1 MSILRTL
8 HPYDLLH
15 EIDSVCKRMAD
26 AFPREKKNTEF
37 WKGIGF
43 ILGGQKFIAPW
54 REVAEIQSLPT
65 LTRVPGA
72 KDWVKGVANVRGM
85 LLPVMDLNAFFGFRG
100 RNLRKQRLLVV
111 KHDGIYSGL
120 IVDEVLGAMTFE
132 KYEQMEETP
141 EVEEAIKH
149 FVMGGFSKQDAEW
162 PIFSLHAL
170 AEYPAFRLVTR

>member
-1 MSILRTL
+1 MSIIRTL

-54 REVAEIQSLPT
+54 SEVAEIQSLPT

-72 KDWVKGVANVRGM
+72 KEWVKGVANVRGM
-85 LLPVMDLNAFFGFRG
+85 LLPVMDLNTFFGFRG

-120 IVDEVLGAMTFE
+120 IVDEILGAMTFE

-141 EVEEAIKH
+141 EVKEAITD
-149 FVMGGFSKQDAEW
+149 FVMGGFSKQDAVW

-170 AEYPAFRLVTR
+170 AEFPAFRLVTR